1 VMSPCHWMGLSR
13 DQMIAPSNLFAR
25 HETNGFETPQPLL
38 SGGFGVRKPC
48 ERLSIL
54 STGPMSYILESK
66 RRMARQKDGTGGG
79 SQRVTQIDPQFRTN
93 RLYTRLTAADQEG
106 HGRGRNQPP
115 AMAFSGKMVCGYP
128 IYSPYR
134 PG

>member
-1 VMSPCHWMGLSR
+1 MELVGEVKELIR
-13 DQMIAPSNLFAR
+13 
-25 HETNGFETPQPLL
+25 ETAKEL
-38 SGGFGVRKPC
+38 K
-48 ERLSIL
+48 
-54 STGPMSYILESK
+54 
-66 RRMARQKDGTGGG
+66 
-79 SQRVTQIDPQFRTN
+79 
-93 RLYTRLTAADQEG
+93 G